1 VLNIAIFASGRGS
14 NFEALQR
21 AIVEQKFPA
30 AIVVV
35 ISNNSSSGILTL
47 AQSFG
52 IPALHISQRQF
63 SDANYFRQ
71 NILGILRAF
80 KVNFIVLAGYMK
92 MLDAEIIRE
101 YPDRIIN
108 IHPALLP
115 KFGGEGMY
123 GMNVHRAVVDA
134 HEKESG
140 ATVHYVNEA
149 YDEGKIIAQ
158 QRVDVS
164 PNETPESLAAKV
176 LAVEHQ
182 LLPRVIKMLSE
193 KNWEKGK

>member
-1 VLNIAIFASGRGS
+1 MNIAVFASGRGS

-21 AIVEQKFPA
+21 AIVEQNISA
-30 AIVVV
+30 SIVVV
-35 ISNNSSSGILTL
+35 ISNNSSSGVLTL

-52 IPALHISQRQF
+52 IPALHISQRQY
-63 SDANYFRQ
+63 SDTKLFRQ
-71 NILGILRAF
+71 KVLDTLSAF
-80 KVNFIVLAGYMK
+80 NVNFIVLAGYMK
-92 MLDAEIIRE
+92 MLDAEIIRTF
-101 YPDRIIN
+101 PDKIIN

-123 GMNVHRAVVDA
+123 GMNVHRAVIDA

-149 YDEGKIIAQ
+149 YDEGRIIAQ

-164 PNETPESLAAKV
+164 QNETPESLAAKV

-182 LLPRVIKMLSE
+182 LLPRVIKMLTE
-193 KNWEKGK
+193 KN

>member
-1 VLNIAIFASGRGS
+1 MLNIAVFASGRGS

-21 AIVEQKFPA
+21 AIVEQNISA
-30 AIVVV
+30 SIVVV
-35 ISNNSSSGILTL
+35 ISNNSSSGVLTL

-52 IPALHISQRQF
+52 IPALHISQRQY
-63 SDANYFRQ
+63 SDTKLFRQ
-71 NILGILRAF
+71 KVLDTLSAF
-80 KVNFIVLAGYMK
+80 NVNFIVLAGYMK
-92 MLDAEIIRE
+92 MLDAEIIRTF
-101 YPDRIIN
+101 PDKIIN

-123 GMNVHRAVVDA
+123 GMNVHRAVIDA

-149 YDEGKIIAQ
+149 YDEGRIIGQ

-164 PNETPESLAAKV
+164 QNETPESLAAKV

-182 LLPRVIKMLSE
+182 LLPRVIKMLTE
-193 KNWEKGK
+193 KN

>member
-1 VLNIAIFASGRGS
+1 MLNIAVFASGRGS

-21 AIVEQKFPA
+21 AIVEQNISA
-30 AIVVV
+30 SIVVV
-35 ISNNSSSGILTL
+35 ISNNSSSGVLTL

-52 IPALHISQRQF
+52 IPALHISQRQY
-63 SDANYFRQ
+63 SDTKLFRQ
-71 NILGILRAF
+71 KVLDTLSAF
-80 KVNFIVLAGYMK
+80 NVNFIVLAGYMK
-92 MLDAEIIRE
+92 MLDAEIIRTF
-101 YPDRIIN
+101 PDKIIN

-123 GMNVHRAVVDA
+123 GMNVHRAVIDA

-149 YDEGKIIAQ
+149 YDEGRIIAQ

-164 PNETPESLAAKV
+164 QNETPESLAAKV

-182 LLPRVIKMLSE
+182 LLPRVIKMLTE
-193 KNWEKGK
+193 KN

>member
-1 VLNIAIFASGRGS
+1 MNIAVFASGRGS

-21 AIVEQKFPA
+21 AIVEQNISA
-30 AIVVV
+30 SIVVV
-35 ISNNSSSGILTL
+35 ISNNSSSGVLTL

-52 IPALHISQRQF
+52 IPALHISQRQY
-63 SDANYFRQ
+63 SDTKLFRQ
-71 NILGILRAF
+71 KVLDTLSAF
-80 KVNFIVLAGYMK
+80 NVNFIVLAGYMK
-92 MLDAEIIRE
+92 MLDAEIIRTF
-101 YPDRIIN
+101 PDKIIN

-123 GMNVHRAVVDA
+123 GMNVHRAVIDA

-149 YDEGKIIAQ
+149 YDEGRIIGQ

-164 PNETPESLAAKV
+164 QNETPESLAAKV

-182 LLPRVIKMLSE
+182 LLPRVIKMLTE
-193 KNWEKGK
+193 KN

>member
-1 VLNIAIFASGRGS
+1 MLNIAVFASGRGS

-21 AIVEQKFPA
+21 AIVEQNISA
-30 AIVVV
+30 SIVVV
-35 ISNNSSSGILTL
+35 ISNNSSSGVLTL

-52 IPALHISQRQF
+52 IPALHISQRQY
-63 SDANYFRQ
+63 SDTKLFRQ
-71 NILGILRAF
+71 KVLDTLSAF
-80 KVNFIVLAGYMK
+80 NVNFIVLAGYMK
-92 MLDAEIIRE
+92 MLDAEIIRTF
-101 YPDRIIN
+101 PDKIIN

-123 GMNVHRAVVDA
+123 GMNVHRAVIDA

-149 YDEGKIIAQ
+149 YDEGRIIGQ

-164 PNETPESLAAKV
+164 QNETPESLAAKV
-176 LAVEHQ
+176 LVVEHQ
-182 LLPRVIKMLSE
+182 LLPRVIKMLTE
-193 KNWEKGK
+193 KN